1 MTLRIETFSNQTGG
15 ASLFKA
21 ISHPLAVPAARA
33 LIAKLAASGP
43 VALYD
48 PFGFSASFAEIYPL
62 DRVNIAGIYVQKI
75 EALDRAIFGKRVQ
88 PITELPDSGAKLVF
102 ISAFDAERTLAHIR
116 HLLPPG
122 AAVVTLDDMRLPA
135 RMLTNAQ
142 RYLDPLNFATN
153 FAFFRDGGGRHTRI
167 VTANYWF
174 GHGAR
179 GVRYWAELFDDAG
192 SPLAA
197 WEEALPDAPAGL
209 AIDSRAVRARFKLPA
224 FAGQLFLH
232 FIGAKGHDVVKYA
245 LDTYGDTPE
254 ELSCTHDAN
263 AWPADR
269 YAGLPAPKAGE
280 KVVLWVQNSFPCP
293 IPKRG
298 VGLNAMGDEAV
309 AWLER
314 EIPAFGSYALDVAEL
329 LPKIGHPQQIEIQA
343 GKHFVRPRYE
353 IRAANGRM
361 RIAHPNVERTDLKPD
376 ARIAAL
382 ANLMGRGYM
391 LPAPLL
397 PPERY
402 ATALVPTPMATGQT
416 ELPVAVAVHDAG
428 GKEIH
433 LHRFGNL
440 KRRDSV
446 WLELDTVLKA
456 NGHLPAGYGHMFLH
470 YDFSAGTEADGWLH
484 AIFRY
489 QDRQTG
495 HVAET
500 SFGSHIF
507 NTVLT
512 FGSEPQ
518 SYVGPPPGLSTRLFL
533 RLGHAGCETL
543 CHLIYP
549 ASTPWHAQ
557 STTDLVLHDAAGAE
571 LAKNRVAIPCNGSL
585 LWRAGEMFGT
595 DVVARAGGG
604 GYVIIRDTTCRLFGY
619 HGLDNGSA
627 FSLDHMFGF

>member
-1 MTLRIETFSNQTGG
+1 MALKIETFSNQTGG

-33 LIAKLAASGP
+33 LVAKLASSGP

-48 PFGFSASFAEIYPL
+48 PFGFAATFAEIYPL
-62 DRVNIAGIYVQKI
+62 ERANLAGVFVQKT
-75 EALDRAIFGKRVQ
+75 ESLGATVLGQRVK
-88 PITELPDSGAKLVF
+88 PVTELADSGAKLVF
-102 ISAFDAERTLAHIR
+102 VAAFDAERTVAHIR
-116 HLLPPG
+116 HLLPAG
-122 AAVVTLDDMRLPA
+122 AAVVTLDDMRLPQ
-135 RMLTNAQ
+135 RMLTNPQ
-142 RYLDPLNFATN
+142 RYLDSLNFATN
-153 FAFFRDGGGRHTRI
+153 FAFFRDAGGRHTRV

-179 GVRYWAELFDDAG
+179 GVRYWAQLFGADG

-197 WEEALPDAPAGL
+197 WEDTLADAPAGL
-209 AIDSRAVRARFKLPA
+209 AIDSRAIRARFKLPE
-224 FAGQLFLH
+224 FTGQLFLH

-245 LDTYGDTPE
+245 LDTYGDALE

-269 YAGLPAPKAGE
+269 YAGLPAPKPGE

-293 IPKRG
+293 IPKQG
-298 VGLNAMGDEAV
+298 VGLNAMGDESV
-309 AWLER
+309 AWLKR
-314 EIPAFGSYALDVAEL
+314 EVPAFGSYELDVAEL
-329 LPKIGHPQQIEIQA
+329 MPKLVYPGQIEIQA

-353 IRAANGRM
+353 IRAANGRT
-361 RIAHPNVERTDLKPD
+361 RIAHPNVERADLKPD
-376 ARIAAL
+376 PRIAAL
-382 ANLMGRGYM
+382 GNLMGRGYM

-397 PPERY
+397 PPTRY
-402 ATALVPTPMATGQT
+402 ATALLPTPMATGQS
-416 ELPVAVAVHDAG
+416 ELPIAVSIHDAG
-428 GKEIH
+428 GKEVH

-446 WLELDTVLKA
+446 WLELDRALKA
-456 NGHLPAGYGHMFLH
+456 NGTLPSGYGHMFVH
-470 YDFSAGTEADGWLH
+470 YDFTAGTEADGWLH
-484 AIFRY
+484 AVVRVE
-489 QDRQTG
+489 DRATG
-495 HVAET
+495 HAAET

-512 FGSEPQ
+512 FGNEPQ
-518 SYVGPPPGLSTRLFL
+518 SYAGPPPGLSTRLFL

-571 LAKNRVAIPCNGSL
+571 LAKKRVALPCNGSL
-585 LWRAGEMFGT
+585 LWRAGEAFGK
-595 DVVARAGGG
+595 DALARAGEG
-604 GYVIIRDTTCRLFGY
+604 GYVIVRDTTCRLFGY
-619 HGLDNGSA
+619 HGLDNGRA

>member
-1 MTLRIETFSNQTGG
+1 MALRIETFSNQTGG

-33 LIAKLAASGP
+33 LVAKLEAAAS

-48 PFGFSASFAEIYPL
+48 PLGFAATFAEIYPL
-62 DRVNIAGIYVQKI
+62 AGVRLAGLYVQKV
-75 EALDRAIFGKRVQ
+75 EALDRAVLGRRVQ
-88 PITELPDSGAKLVF
+88 PVTELRESDATVVF
-102 ISAFDAERTLAHIR
+102 VAAFDAERIVAHIR
-116 HLLPPG
+116 HLLPAG
-122 AAVVTLDDMRLPA
+122 AEVVTLDALRLPA
-135 RMLTNAQ
+135 RMITNSQ

-153 FAFFRDGGGRHTRI
+153 FAFFRDAGGKHTRV

-179 GVRYWAELFDDAG
+179 DVRYWAQLFDDAG
-192 SPLAA
+192 SVLAS
-197 WEEALPDAPAGL
+197 WEDALPDAPAGL
-209 AIDSRAVRARFKLPA
+209 AIDSRAIRARFNLPE
-224 FAGQLFLH
+224 FTGQLFLH
-232 FIGAKGHDVVKYA
+232 VIGAKGHDVVKYA
-245 LDTYGDTPE
+245 LDTYGDAPE

-269 YAGLPAPKAGE
+269 YAGLPAPEDGE

-298 VGLNAMGDEAV
+298 VGLNAMGDEGI
-309 AWLER
+309 AWLDR

-329 LPKIGHPQQIEIQA
+329 LPALKHPGQIEIQA

-361 RIAHPNVERTDLKPD
+361 RIAHPNVERADLKPD
-376 ARIAAL
+376 PRIAKL
-382 ANLMGRGYM
+382 SNLMGRGYM

-397 PPERY
+397 PPDRY
-402 ATALVPTPMATGQT
+402 ATALLPTPMATGQT
-416 ELPVAVAVHDAG
+416 ELPVAAAIHDAG
-428 GKEIH
+428 GKEVH

-446 WLELDTVLKA
+446 SLELDDALRA
-456 NGHLPAGYGHMFLH
+456 NGKLPAGYGHMFLH
-470 YDFSAGTEADGWLH
+470 YDFTAGTQADGWLH
-484 AIFRY
+484 AVIRIA
-489 QDRQTG
+489 DRKTG
-495 HVAET
+495 HAAET

-512 FGSEPQ
+512 FGNEPQ
-518 SYVGPPPGLSTRLFL
+518 SYAGPPPGLSTRLFL
-533 RLGHAGCETL
+533 RLGHDGCETL

-549 ASTPWHAQ
+549 ASTPWHAA
-557 STTDLVLHDAAGAE
+557 STTDLVLHDAGGAE
-571 LAKNRVAIPCNGSL
+571 LAKKRVAIPCNGSL
-585 LWRAGEMFGT
+585 LWRAGEMFGG
-595 DVVARAGGG
+595 DAIARASDG
-604 GYVIIRDTTCRLFGY
+604 GYVIVRDTTCRLFGY
-619 HGLDNGSA
+619 HGLDNGRA

>member
-1 MTLRIETFSNQTGG
+1 MALKIETFSSQTGG

-21 ISHPLAVPAARA
+21 ISHPLAATAARA
-33 LIAKLAASGP
+33 LVARLEASGP

-48 PFGFSASFAEIYPL
+48 PLGFAPTFAEIHPL
-62 DRVNIAGIYVQKI
+62 GRVNLSGIHVQKI
-75 EALDRAIFGKRVQ
+75 EALDRAVLGRRVQ
-88 PITELPDSGAKLVF
+88 PVTELPASGAKLVF
-102 ISAFDAERTLAHIR
+102 VAAFDADRIVAHIR
-116 HLLPPG
+116 HLLPAG
-122 AAVVTLDDMRLPA
+122 AEVATLDALRLPS
-135 RMLTNAQ
+135 RLITNTQ

-153 FAFFRDGGGRHTRI
+153 FAFFRDAGGKHTRI
-167 VTANYWF
+167 VTANYWH

-179 GVRYWAELFDDAG
+179 GVRYWARLFDAAGGVLASWEDA
-192 SPLAA
+192 LA
-197 WEEALPDAPAGL
+197 DAPAGV
-209 AIDSRAVRARFKLPA
+209 AIDSRVVRARFKLPE
-224 FAGQLFLH
+224 FTGQLFLH
-232 FIGAKGHDVVKYA
+232 VIGAKGHDVVKYA
-245 LDTYGDTPE
+245 LDTYGDAAE

-269 YAGLPAPKAGE
+269 YAGLPAPNDGE

-298 VGLNAMGDEAV
+298 VGLNAMGDEEV
-309 AWLER
+309 AWLDR
-314 EIPAFGSYALDVAEL
+314 EIPAFGSCALDVAEL
-329 LPKIGHPQQIEIQA
+329 LPSLKHPGQIEIQA

-353 IRAANGRM
+353 IRAGNGRN
-361 RIAHPNVERTDLKPD
+361 RIAHPNVERADLKPD
-376 ARIAAL
+376 PRIAKL
-382 ANLMGRGYM
+382 ANLIGRGYM

-397 PPERY
+397 PPDRY
-402 ATALVPTPMATGQT
+402 ATALLPTPMATNQT
-416 ELPVAVAVHDAG
+416 ELPVAVAIHDAG

-446 WLELDTVLKA
+446 WLELDDVLKA
-456 NGHLPAGYGHMFLH
+456 NGSLPSGYGHMFVR
-470 YDFSAGTEADGWLH
+470 YDFAAGNEADGWLH
-484 AIFRY
+484 AIIRF
-489 QDRQTG
+489 QDRATG
-495 HVAET
+495 HAAET
-500 SFGSHIF
+500 SFGSHVF

-533 RLGHAGCETL
+533 RLGHGVCETL

-549 ASTPWHAQ
+549 ASTPWHAA
-557 STTDLVLHDAAGAE
+557 SATDLVLHDAGGAE
-571 LAKNRVAIPCNGSL
+571 LARKRVAIPCNGSL
-585 LWRAGEMFGT
+585 LWRAGEMFGQ
-595 DVVARAGGG
+595 DAIARAGEG

>member
-1 MTLRIETFSNQTGG
+1 MALEIETFSNQTGG

-21 ISHPLAVPAARA
+21 ISHPLAAAPART
-33 LIAKLAASGP
+33 LLAKLEGSGP

-48 PFGFSASFAEIYPL
+48 PLGFAATFAEIHPL
-62 DRVNIAGIYVQKI
+62 ARVNFAGVYVQKI
-75 EALDRAIFGKRVQ
+75 EALGRVVLGRRVQ
-88 PITELPDSGAKLVF
+88 PVTEVSASGAKLVF
-102 ISAFDAERTLAHIR
+102 VAAFDAERIVAHIR
-116 HLLPPG
+116 HLLPTG
-122 AAVVTLDDMRLPA
+122 AEVVTLDALRLPA

-153 FAFFRDGGGRHTRI
+153 FAFFRDAGGRHTRV

-179 GVRYWAELFDDAG
+179 SVRYWAQLFDESGTA
-192 SPLAA
+192 LAA
-197 WEEALPDAPAGL
+197 WEDTLPDAPAGI
-209 AIDSRAVRARFKLPA
+209 AIDSRAIRARFQLPG
-224 FAGQLFLH
+224 FTGQLFLH
-232 FIGAKGHDVVKYA
+232 VIGAKGHDVVKYA
-245 LDTYGDTPE
+245 LDTYGDAPE

-269 YAGLPAPKAGE
+269 YAGLPAPKSGE
-280 KVVLWVQNSFPCP
+280 KVVLWVQNSFPGP

-309 AWLER
+309 AWLDR
-314 EIPAFGSYALDVAEL
+314 EIPAFGTYELDVAEL
-329 LPKIGHPQQIEIQA
+329 LPELKHPGQIEIHA

-353 IRAANGRM
+353 IRAANGRT
-361 RIAHPNVERTDLKPD
+361 RIAHPNVERVDLKPD
-376 ARIAAL
+376 PRLAML
-382 ANLMGRGYM
+382 ANLMGRGYV

-402 ATALVPTPMATGQT
+402 ATALLPTPMATNQT
-416 ELPVAVAVHDAG
+416 ELPIAVAIHDAG
-428 GKEIH
+428 GREIH

-446 WLELDTVLKA
+446 WLELDDALKA
-456 NGHLPAGYGHMFLH
+456 NGKLPSGYGHMFLH
-470 YDFSAGTEADGWLH
+470 YDFAAGTEADGWLH
-484 AIFRY
+484 AVIRFE
-489 QDRQTG
+489 DRATG
-495 HVAET
+495 HAAET

-533 RLGHAGCETL
+533 RLGHAGCETM

-549 ASTPWHAQ
+549 ASTPWHAT
-557 STTDLVLHDAAGAE
+557 STTDLVLHDAGGAE
-571 LAKNRVAIPCNGSL
+571 LAKKSVAIPCNGSL
-585 LWRAGEMFGT
+585 LWRAGEMFGKEAL
-595 DVVARAGGG
+595 ARAGEG

-619 HGLDNGSA
+619 HGLDNGRA

>member
-1 MTLRIETFSNQTGG
+1 MALKIETFSNQTGG

-21 ISHPLAVPAARA
+21 ISHPLAVDGARA
-33 LIAKLAASGP
+33 LIGTLEAAGP

-48 PFGFSASFAEIYPL
+48 PHGFAASFAEIYSL
-62 DRVNIAGIYVQKI
+62 ARVNLAGVYVQKI
-75 EALDRAIFGKRVQ
+75 EALDRAVLGRRVQ
-88 PITELPDSGAKLVF
+88 PVTALSESGAKLVF
-102 ISAFDAERTLAHIR
+102 VAAFDAERLVAHVR
-116 HLLPPG
+116 HLLPAG
-122 AAVVTLDDMRLPA
+122 AEVVTLDALRLPE
-135 RMLTNAQ
+135 RMLSNAQ

-153 FAFFRDGGGRHTRI
+153 FAFFRDAGGKHTRI

-179 GVRYWAELFDDAG
+179 GVRYWAQLFDDAG
-192 SPLAA
+192 RSLAA

-209 AIDSRAVRARFKLPA
+209 AIDSRAIRARFKLPE
-224 FAGQLFLH
+224 FTGQLFLH
-232 FIGAKGHDVVKYA
+232 VIGAKGHDVVKYA
-245 LDTYGDTPE
+245 LDTYGDAAE

-269 YAGLPAPKAGE
+269 YAGLPAPQDGE

-298 VGLNAMGDEAV
+298 VGLNAMGDEEV
-309 AWLER
+309 AWLDR

-329 LPKIGHPQQIEIQA
+329 LPKLRHPGQIEIQA

-361 RIAHPNVERTDLKPD
+361 RIAHPNVERADLKPD
-376 ARIAAL
+376 PRIASL

-402 ATALVPTPMATGQT
+402 ATALLPTPMATNQT
-416 ELPVAVAVHDAG
+416 ELPVAVSIHDAG

-446 WLELDTVLKA
+446 WLEFDGLLKA
-456 NGHLPAGYGHMFLH
+456 NGKLPSGYGHMFVH
-470 YDFSAGTEADGWLH
+470 YDFTAGTQADGWLH
-484 AIFRY
+484 AVVRLA
-489 QDRQTG
+489 DRATG

-512 FGSEPQ
+512 FGNEPQ
-518 SYVGPPPGLSTRLFL
+518 SYAGPPPGLSTRLFL
-533 RLGHAGCETL
+533 RLGQDGCETV

-549 ASTPWHAQ
+549 ASTPWNAH
-557 STTDLVLHDAAGAE
+557 STTDLVLHDTGGAE
-571 LAKNRVAIPCNGSL
+571 IAKKRIAVSCNGSL
-585 LWRAGEMFGT
+585 LWRAGETFGK
-595 DVVARAGGG
+595 DAIARAGDG
-604 GYVIIRDTTCRLFGY
+604 GYVIVRDTTCRLFGY
-619 HGLDNGSA
+619 HGLDNGRA

>member
-1 MTLRIETFSNQTGG
+1 MALKIETFSNQTGG

-21 ISHPLAVPAARA
+21 ISHPLAAADARA
-33 LIAKLAASGP
+33 LVARLEASRA

-48 PFGFSASFAEIYPL
+48 PLGFAATFAEIYPL
-62 DRVNIAGIYVQKI
+62 ARVNFAGAYVQKT
-75 EALDRAIFGKRVQ
+75 EALDRPVLGRRVQ
-88 PITELPDSGAKLVF
+88 PITELPASGATHVF
-102 ISAFDAERTLAHIR
+102 VVAFDAERTVAHIR
-116 HLLPPG
+116 HLLPAG
-122 AAVVTLDDMRLPA
+122 AEVVALDALRLPA
-135 RMLTNAQ
+135 RLITNAQ

-153 FAFFRDGGGRHTRI
+153 FAFFRDAGGRHTRI
-167 VTANYWF
+167 VTANYWH

-179 GVRYWAELFDDAG
+179 GVHYWARLFDASG
-192 SPLAA
+192 SVLAE
-197 WEEALPDAPAGL
+197 WEDALPDAPAGV
-209 AIDSRAVRARFKLPA
+209 AIDSRAVRARFNLPE
-224 FAGQLFLH
+224 FTGQLFLH
-232 FIGAKGHDVVKYA
+232 FVGAKAHDVVKYA
-245 LDTYGDTPE
+245 LDTYGDAPE

-269 YAGLPAPKAGE
+269 YAGLPAPKNGE

-298 VGLNAMGDEAV
+298 VGLNAMGDEEV
-309 AWLER
+309 AWLDL

-329 LPKIGHPQQIEIQA
+329 LPGLRHPGQIEIQA
-343 GKHFVRPRYE
+343 GKYFVRPRYE
-353 IRAANGRM
+353 IRAANGRN
-361 RIAHPNVERTDLKPD
+361 RIAHPNVERADLKPD
-376 ARIAAL
+376 SRIAKL

-402 ATALVPTPMATGQT
+402 ATALLPTPMATGQT

-446 WLELDTVLKA
+446 WLELDDALKA
-456 NGHLPAGYGHMFLH
+456 NGKLPSGYGHMFLH
-470 YDFSAGTEADGWLH
+470 YDFSAGTAADGWLH
-484 AIFRY
+484 AVIRFE
-489 QDRQTG
+489 DRATG
-495 HVAET
+495 HAAET

-512 FGSEPQ
+512 FGNEPQ

-533 RLGHAGCETL
+533 RLGHDGCETM

-549 ASTPWHAQ
+549 ASTPWHAT
-557 STTDLVLHDAAGAE
+557 STTDLVLHDAGGAE
-571 LAKNRVAIPCNGSL
+571 LAKKRVAIPCNGSL
-585 LWRAGEMFGT
+585 LWRASEMFGK
-595 DVVARAGGG
+595 DAIVRAGDG

-619 HGLDNGSA
+619 HGLDNGRA